1 VTNYIKSTDFAVKD
15 TLITGNPAKLVKGT
29 EINTEFVAIQ
39 TADATSVKGP
49 VTATT
54 DNAITRFDGV
64 SGMLV
69 QNSTVTVGDT
79 GVVSGV
85 AAGAAATDATNVTQ
99 VQNSATQTIGSVAG
113 TNTITGS
120 LSPAITAYAAG
131 QTFRFVAAGANTGA
145 ATININGLGAK
156 DVTKSGSTALAVG
169 DIPSGAAVQI
179 QYDGTRFQ
187 LSSGAGGGN
196 GATNLFAQT
205 SLTVPAGTG
214 QSLVGTVTFSGTLT
228 VNGRLVIL

>member
-1 VTNYIKSTDFAVKD
+1 MTTYTKATDFAVKD
-15 TLITGNPAKLVKGT
+15 TLLTGDPSKLVKGT
-29 EINTEFVAIQ
+29 EINTEFAAIQ

-54 DNAITRFDGV
+54 DNALARFDGI
-64 SGMLV
+64 SGVLV
-69 QNSTVTVGDT
+69 QNSVVTISDT
-79 GVVSGV
+79 GLITG
-85 AAGAAATDATNVTQ
+85 ALAAAARADTPILSQ
-99 VQNSATQTIGSVAG
+99 VQDSTTQLIGSIAG

-120 LSPAITAYAAG
+120 LSPAITAYATG
-131 QTFRFVAAGANTGA
+131 QTFRFVSAGANTGA